1 MTTISTDTN
10 LLKLIF
16 ENEGLKNFFDQY
28 NIAMTVLLV
37 MASLLAIALFFINVS
52 KLSNSG
58 DNERKRQEAK
68 DGILTC
74 IICAAILGAIDVVY
88 TILAVFVFG

>member
-1 MTTISTDTN
+1 MTTIQTDN
-10 LLKLIF
+10 DLLKQIF
-16 ENEGLKNFFDQY
+16 KSEGIKNFFSQY
-28 NIAMTVLLV
+28 NIVITILLV
-37 MASLLAIALFFINVS
+37 MTTLLAIALFFINVS

-68 DGILTC
+68 DGIFSC
-74 IICAAILGAIDVVY
+74 IVCGAILGAIDVVY